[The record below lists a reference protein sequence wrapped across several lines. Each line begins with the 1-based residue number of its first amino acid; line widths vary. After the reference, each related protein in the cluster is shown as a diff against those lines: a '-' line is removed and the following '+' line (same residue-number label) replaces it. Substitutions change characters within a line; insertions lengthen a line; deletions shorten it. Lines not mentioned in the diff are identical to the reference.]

1 MADTAFITAYR
12 DEAIAVYERE
22 QSLLGQCCVN
32 EFVRNGNTATFLVA
46 GSGSATAVTRGVN
59 GRIPA
64 RPDSLTQTSATLAE
78 WHDKVIK
85 TNFNIF
91 ASQGNQR
98 AIMQRTTMGTLAR
111 KIDDDIIVQ
120 LDTATI
126 DTGTAATASVAMVSK
141 SLGYLG
147 NQNVPLEDEDN
158 IFGVI
163 TPAFWGYLME
173 AREFASG
180 EYVEVKMFNGAI
192 RKMFRWFGVNW
203 IRHSGL
209 SGIGT
214 STELC
219 YLFHRNAVGHAVD
232 VAGMDVDVG
241 YNGED
246 AYSYARV
253 SVHVGTAKLQ
263 NTGIVQMK
271 HDGSRTAL
279 S

>member
-1 MADTAFITAYR
+1 MADSAPIIQYR
-12 DEAIAVYERE
+12 DEAIAVFERE
-22 QSLLGQCCVN
+22 QSLLSQCCVN

-46 GSGSATAVTRGVN
+46 GSGSATAVTRGIN

-64 RPDSLTQTSATLAE
+64 RADSLTQTSATLQE

-85 TNFNIF
+85 TDFNIF
-91 ASQGNQR
+91 QSQGNQR
-98 AIMQRTTMGTLAR
+98 AIMQRTTLGTLNR
-111 KIDDDIIVQ
+111 KMDDDIIAQ

-126 DTGTAATASVAMVSK
+126 DTGTTTTASVSMIAK

-147 NQNVPLEDEDN
+147 NQNVDIGDEEN

-173 AREFASG
+173 TREFASG
-180 EYVEVKMFNGAI
+180 EYVDVKMFNGSI
-192 RKMFRWFGVNW
+192 KKMFRWFGVNW

-232 VAGMDVDVG
+232 VAGMDVDIG

-253 SVHVGTAKLQ
+253 SMHVGTKLLQ
-263 NTGIVQMK
+263 NNGIVQMK
-271 HDGSRTAL
+271 HDGSRTNL

>member
-1 MADTAFITAYR
+1 MADSAFITQYR

-22 QSLLGQCCVN
+22 QSLLSQCCVN

-64 RPDSLTQTSATLAE
+64 RPDSLTQTSATLQE

-98 AIMQRTTMGTLAR
+98 AIMQRTTMGTLNR
-111 KIDDDIIVQ
+111 KVDDDIIAQ

-126 DTGTAATASVAMVSK
+126 DTGTSTTASVSMVAK
-141 SLGYLG
+141 ALGYLG
-147 NQNVPLEDEDN
+147 NQNVPLEDEEN

-173 AREFASG
+173 TREFASG
-180 EYVEVKMFNGAI
+180 DYVETKMFNGSI

-219 YLFHRNAVGHAVD
+219 YLFHRNAIGHAAD

-253 SVHVGTAKLQ
+253 SVHVGSKLLQ

-271 HDGSRTAL
+271 HDGSRTNL

>member
-1 MADTAFITAYR
+1 MADTAFITQYR

-22 QSLLGQCCVN
+22 QSLLSQCCVN

-64 RPDSLTQTSATLAE
+64 RPDSLTQTSATLQE
-78 WHDKVIK
+78 WHDKVVK

-98 AIMQRTTMGTLAR
+98 AIMQRTTMGTLNR
-111 KIDDDIIVQ
+111 KVDDDIIAQ

-126 DTGTAATASVAMVSK
+126 DTGTTTTASVAMVSK

-147 NQNVPLEDEDN
+147 NQNVPLEDEEN
-158 IFGVI
+158 IFGLI

-173 AREFASG
+173 TREFASG
-180 EYVEVKMFNGAI
+180 EYVETKMFNGSI

-209 SGIGT
+209 TGLGT
-214 STELC
+214 STEFC
-219 YLFHRNAVGHAVD
+219 YLFHRNAIGHAAD

-253 SVHVGTAKLQ
+253 SVHVGSKLLQ

>member
-1 MADTAFITAYR
+1 MADNAAITQYR
-12 DEAIAVYERE
+12 EEAIAVYERE
-22 QSLLGQCCVN
+22 QSLLSQCTVN
-32 EFVRNGNTATFLVA
+32 EFVRSGNTATFLVA
-46 GSGSATAVTRGVN
+46 GSGSATAVTRGIN

-64 RPDSLTQTSATLAE
+64 RPDSLTQTSATLQE

-91 ASQGNQR
+91 ESQGNQR
-98 AIMQRTTMGTLAR
+98 AIMQRTTMGTLNR
-111 KIDDDIIVQ
+111 KIDDDIIAQ

-126 DTGTAATASVAMVSK
+126 DTGTTTTASVAMVAK

-147 NQNVPLEDEDN
+147 NQNVPLEDEEN
-158 IFGVI
+158 IFGLI

-173 AREFASG
+173 TREFASG
-180 EYVEVKMFNGAI
+180 DYVDVKMFNGTI

-209 SGIGT
+209 TGLGT
-214 STELC
+214 STEFC
-219 YLFHRNAVGHAVD
+219 YLFHRNALGHAAD
-232 VAGMDVDVG
+232 VSGMDVDIG

-253 SVHVGTAKLQ
+253 SVHVGSKLLQ

-271 HDGSRTAL
+271 HDGSRTNL